1 MHGRPDETSGLWAAV
16 VLADAHLVRAGCDT
30 PRAAQLAQSLASAL
44 LGRDAQPSEFY
55 GHRAGQSGR
64 DTDALLSELL
74 EAYEQLLDTHA
85 ERQNDPN
92 PGPGNA
98 EYRAWRARHRALPY
112 LLARDGCE
120 ETARGVAKGIPE
132 SLWAAMEAT
141 PV

>member
-1 MHGRPDETSGLWAAV
+1 MGTAQAS
-16 VLADAHLVRAGCDT
+16 
-30 PRAAQLAQSLASAL
+30 PR
-44 LGRDAQPSEFY
+44 
-55 GHRAGQSGR
+55 R

-74 EAYEQLLDTHA
+74 EAYMNSCSTTHA

-98 EYRAWRARHRALPY
+98 EYRAWRARHRALP
-112 LLARDGCE
+112 LPARPRRLQ